1 MHIITFN
8 LKSTFFDGGYGLLLL
23 YIIKIIGIL
32 EYLEYWIVGIGSR
45 SSL

>member
-32 EYLEYWIVGIGSR
+32 EYWIVGIGFR